1 MSAFDFSPLFRSG
14 VGFDRLA
21 TVLEHLSTT
30 TPADSYPPY
39 DILKTGENA
48 YRIVIALA
56 GWSNEELALTAHP
69 NLLIVQGRKAG
80 EETAHYLHHGLSS
93 RSFER
98 RFELADFV
106 FVDRASLENGLLTI
120 DLKRELPEAMKPRRI
135 EIAAAGAGPR
145 LEQRPA
151 DEKEK
156 KAA

>member
-21 TVLEHLSTT
+21 SVLEQLSTT

-48 YRIVIALA
+48 YRIVVALA
-56 GWSNEELALTAHP
+56 GWSADELALTAHP
-69 NLLIVQGRKAG
+69 NLLIVQGRKAA
-80 EETAHYLHHGLSS
+80 EEKAQYLHHGLSA

-135 EIAAAGAGPR
+135 EILSGGANPR
-145 LEQRPA
+145 LEEHQA
-151 DEKEK
+151 GEKQ
-156 KAA
+156 AA